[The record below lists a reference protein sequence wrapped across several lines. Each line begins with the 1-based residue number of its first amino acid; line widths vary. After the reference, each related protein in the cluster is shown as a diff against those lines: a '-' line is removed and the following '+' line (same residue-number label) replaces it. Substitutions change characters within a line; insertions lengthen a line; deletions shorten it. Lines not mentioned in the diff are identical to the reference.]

1 MLEAANDNDVDAF
14 LAIFTDKGTA
24 AATSASD
31 STMIASRE

>member
-24 AATSASD
+24 AATSASG
-31 STMIASRE
+31 STTIASRD